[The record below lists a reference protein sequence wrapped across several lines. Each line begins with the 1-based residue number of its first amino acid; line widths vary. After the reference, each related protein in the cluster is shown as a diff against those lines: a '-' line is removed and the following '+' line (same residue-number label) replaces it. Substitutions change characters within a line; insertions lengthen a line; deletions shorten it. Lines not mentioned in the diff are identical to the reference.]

1 MNGATVSRR
10 ALGRFLRQIREEAGK
25 TALAAGLEIEVSRQT
40 LLRMEDGLATKIAT
54 SQLRD
59 LLEYYGASEEIRAQ
73 ALSLW
78 DEVREQ
84 AKSAQQQGKAKGFWR
99 PYADQYEAHFP
110 HYLRLE
116 TTAHRITVHQTMLVP
131 GLLQTSDYRRGV
143 IRIDG
148 PDLSAVDLERRIE
161 LTTRRQAR
169 LEEQG
174 FQLDCLLSEAVLR
187 HRPASA
193 PAMAAQLSWLA
204 EVGHRP
210 NIRIRVVPF
219 DAGAHRGLTAQ
230 SFTMLEF
237 PKLQNGFVD
246 PPVVYVEGAHG
257 VGGVYHERDDVV
269 RLYGRTILALT
280 EVALTEQETRDLVTQ
295 YAKEYAA

>member
-10 ALGRFLRQIREEAGK
+10 AFGRFLRQIREGAGK

-59 LLEYYGASEEIRAQ
+59 LLAFYGATEEIRAE

-84 AKSAQQQGKAKGFWR
+84 AKAAQLQGNSKGFWR

-116 TTAHRITVHQTMLVP
+116 TSARRITAHQMILVP

-161 LTTRRQAR
+161 LTARRQAR
-169 LEEQG
+169 IDQDE
-174 FQLDCLLSEAVLR
+174 FQLNVLLSEAVLR
-187 HRPASA
+187 HRPAGA
-193 PAMAAQLSWLA
+193 PAMSAQLSWLA
-204 EVGHRP
+204 EVGQRP
-210 NIRIRVVPF
+210 NISIRVVTF
-219 DAGAHRGLTAQ
+219 ESGAHRGLTAQ

-257 VGGVYHERDDVV
+257 LGGVYHERDDVV
-269 RLYGRTILALT
+269 RNYDRTILALR
-280 EVALTEQETRDLVTQ
+280 EVALTEHETRDLVMR